1 MGLRKHSVLVSHSL
15 WPPVPLKQ
23 FLGPEPLLVM
33 EERRKHSEVVVAAD
47 SKAGTSLW
55 DPRKRNASC
64 VPLRLAEV
72 CKTGR
77 LA

>member
-1 MGLRKHSVLVSHSL
+1 MGLRKHSILVLHSL

-47 SKAGTSLW
+47 PKAGMSLW
-55 DPRKRNASC
+55 NPRNRNASC
-64 VPLRLAEV
+64 VPLRLAGV
-72 CKTGR
+72 CRTGR